1 MDNKKSPQYVKLL
14 DLVKHNESNKNSI
27 QVQEKASKLWN
38 DVKGIPSDCLELVA
52 TLEKRIKKSRNTAVS
67 KSFVKKTQKTTGNE
81 SNCNI

>member
-38 DVKGIPSDCLELVA
+38 DVNGIPSDCLELIA

-67 KSFVKKTQKTTGNE
+67 KSFVKKNTKNYRKRK
-81 SNCNI
+81 